1 MLPALDG
8 FVVVPS
14 STIVA
19 PLLSVG
25 VATASALVM

>member
-8 FVVVPS
+8 FIVVPS

-19 PLLSVG
+19 PLLSAS